1 MSRKLV
7 TMQIYITEAVRD
19 RAKAVAKAQGK
30 TLKEF
35 TMELFAGSGDKEL
48 KKLVEQELK
57 ESRKRGRPW
66 DNK

>member
-7 TMQIYITEAVRD
+7 TMQIYVTEAVRE
-19 RAKAVAKAQGK
+19 RAKAVAKIQGK

-35 TMELFAGSGDKEL
+35 TLELFAASGDNEL
-48 KKLVEQELK
+48 KRLVEQELK
-57 ESRKRGRPW
+57 ESRKPGRPW

>member
-7 TMQIYITEAVRD
+7 TMQIYITDAVRD

-30 TLKEF
+30 TLNEF
-35 TMELFAGSGDKEL
+35 IMGLFAGSGDKEL

-57 ESRKRGRPW
+57 ERPKPGRPW
-66 DNK
+66 NNK

>member
-7 TMQIYITEAVRD
+7 TMQIYVTESVRE
-19 RAKAVAKAQGK
+19 RAKTVAKKQGK

-35 TMELFAGSGDKEL
+35 TLGLLAASGDKEL

-57 ESRKRGRPW
+57 ESRRPGRPW

>member
-1 MSRKLV
+1 MSRKPV

-19 RAKAVAKAQGK
+19 RAKVVAKSQDK

-35 TMELFAGSGDKEL
+35 IMGLFAAAGDKEL

-57 ESRKRGRPW
+57 ESRKPGRPW

>member
-48 KKLVEQELK
+48 KKLVEQEHK

>member
-19 RAKAVAKAQGK
+19 RAKAVSKAQGK